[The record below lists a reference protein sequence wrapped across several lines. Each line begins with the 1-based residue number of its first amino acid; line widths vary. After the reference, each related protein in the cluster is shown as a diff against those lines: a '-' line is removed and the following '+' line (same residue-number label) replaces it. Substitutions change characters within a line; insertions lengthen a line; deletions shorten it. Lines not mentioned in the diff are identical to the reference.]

1 MSINIAQL
9 EQAWLQA
16 ETIADAAKREAT
28 RASDQLQVR
37 NAKVVDAGEIRI
49 LLTTVEQAKVHQA
62 DAERRASAAFDL
74 LWQAKGHGFKGQ
86 GQQSIHA

>member
-16 ETIADAAKREAT
+16 ETMADVAKREAM
-28 RASDQLQVR
+28 RASSELQVR
-37 NAKVVDAGEIRI
+37 NTKVVDATEVKI
-49 LLTTVEQAKVHQA
+49 LLTTVEQAKVRQA
-62 DAERRASAAFDL
+62 DAERKASAAFDL
-74 LWQAKGHGFKGQ
+74 LWQAKGHQGQ